1 MAKLPKAKL
10 PGFKPPKMKPPS
22 APKPPKGP
30 DIPGKPPKGPDT
42 PKVDAKNPKVD
53 AKNPKVDTPKTK
65 ADPPKPKKKMTAKQK
80 AAAAAAVGA
89 GVAGTLYLIDAE
101 KDASKKVKEC
111 VGKCLPLNWDQFV
124 GYGDGDAVPYAELE
138 YRPAEGE
145 EEEEDQPYCSEG
157 IPEEEANACG
167 DMCQSEC
174 EALHKWKIGDNPFK
188 EGGPF
193 DFGNMI
199 PWDDFPFS
207 MFGDIQT
214 LLIWV
219 GVFFALLIFGPMIFK
234 LIF

>member
-1 MAKLPKAKL
+1 MAKAKLPNAKL
-10 PGFKPPKMKPPS
+10 PGFKPPTMKPPS

-53 AKNPKVDTPKTK
+53 TLKTK

>member
-22 APKPPKGP
+22 APKP
-30 DIPGKPPKGPDT
+30 KPPKGPGAPKVDPKKPKVDAKK
-42 PKVDAKNPKVD
+42 PKVDAKNPKV
-53 AKNPKVDTPKTK
+53 KKTK

-80 AAAAAAVGA
+80 AGAAAAVAA
-89 GVAGTLYLIDAE
+89 GVGGTLYLLDAE
-101 KDASKKVKEC
+101 KKAGKKVREC
-111 VGKCLPLNWDQFV
+111 VGKCLPLNWDQFA
-124 GYGDGDAVPYAELE
+124 GYDGADAVPYAELE

>member
-1 MAKLPKAKL
+1 MAKAKIPNAKL
-10 PGFKPPKMKPPS
+10 PGFKPPTMKPPS

-30 DIPGKPPKGPDT
+30 DIPGKPPKGPDA
-42 PKVDAKNPKVD
+42 PKVDAKK
-53 AKNPKVDTPKTK
+53 PKTK
-65 ADPPKPKKKMTAKQK
+65 ADPPKPKKKMTAGQK
-80 AAAAAAVGA
+80 ATAAAAVA
-89 GVAGTLYLIDAE
+89 GGLAGTLYLIDAE

-111 VGKCLPLNWDQFV
+111 VGKCLPLNWDQFA
-124 GYGDGDAVPYAELE
+124 GYEEGVTVPYAELE

-193 DFGNMI
+193 DFKNMI

>member
-1 MAKLPKAKL
+1 MAKAKIPNAKL
-10 PGFKPPKMKPPS
+10 PGFKPPTMKPPS

-30 DIPGKPPKGPDT
+30 DIPGKPPKGPDA
-42 PKVDAKNPKVD
+42 PKVDAKK
-53 AKNPKVDTPKTK
+53 PKTK
-65 ADPPKPKKKMTAKQK
+65 ADPPKPKKKMTAGQK
-80 AAAAAAVGA
+80 ATAAAAVA
-89 GVAGTLYLIDAE
+89 GGLAGTLYLIDAE

-193 DFGNMI
+193 DFKNMI

>member
-1 MAKLPKAKL
+1 MAKAKIPNAKL
-10 PGFKPPKMKPPS
+10 PGFKPPTMKPPS

-30 DIPGKPPKGPDT
+30 DIPGKPPKGPD
-42 PKVDAKNPKVD
+42 APKVD

-65 ADPPKPKKKMTAKQK
+65 ADPPKPKKKMTAGQK
-80 AAAAAAVGA
+80 ATAAAAVA
-89 GVAGTLYLIDAE
+89 GGLAGTLYLIDAE

-111 VGKCLPLNWDQFV
+111 VGKCLPLNWDQFA
-124 GYGDGDAVPYAELE
+124 GYEEGVTVPYAELE

>member
-1 MAKLPKAKL
+1 MAKAKLPNAKL
-10 PGFKPPKMKPPS
+10 PGFKPPTMKPPS

-42 PKVDAKNPKVD
+42 PKVD

-101 KDASKKVKEC
+101 KNASKKVKEC

-157 IPEEEANACG
+157 IPEEQVNACG

-193 DFGNMI
+193 DFKNMI

>member
-1 MAKLPKAKL
+1 MAKV
-10 PGFKPPKMKPPS
+10 KPPSVKPPSIKPPTIKPPS

-30 DIPGKPPKGPDT
+30 DVPTKPPKGPDA
-42 PKVDAKNPKVD
+42 PKVDAPKVD
-53 AKNPKVDTPKTK
+53 APKTK
-65 ADPPKPKKKMTAKQK
+65 ADPPKPKKKMTTNQK
-80 AAAAAAVGA
+80 AAAAAAVAA
-89 GVAGTLYLIDAE
+89 GVGGTLYLLDAE
-101 KDASKKVKEC
+101 KKAGKKVKEC

-124 GYGDGDAVPYAELE
+124 GYDGADAVPYAELE

>member
-1 MAKLPKAKL
+1 MAKAKIPNAKL
-10 PGFKPPKMKPPS
+10 PGFKPPTMKPPS

-30 DIPGKPPKGPDT
+30 DIPGKPPKGPDA
-42 PKVDAKNPKVD
+42 PKVDAKK
-53 AKNPKVDTPKTK
+53 PKTK

-111 VGKCLPLNWDQFV
+111 VGKCLPLNWDQFA
-124 GYGDGDAVPYAELE
+124 GYEEGVTVPYAELE

>member
-1 MAKLPKAKL
+1 MAKV
-10 PGFKPPKMKPPS
+10 KPPSVKPPSIKPPTIKPPS

-30 DIPGKPPKGPDT
+30 DVPTKPPKGPDA
-42 PKVDAKNPKVD
+42 PKVDA
-53 AKNPKVDTPKTK
+53 PKTK
-65 ADPPKPKKKMTAKQK
+65 ADPPKPKKKMTANQK
-80 AAAAAAVGA
+80 AAAAAAVAA
-89 GVAGTLYLIDAE
+89 GVGGTLYLLDAE
-101 KDASKKVKEC
+101 KKAGKKVKEC

-124 GYGDGDAVPYAELE
+124 GYDGADAVPYAELE

-193 DFGNMI
+193 DFKNMI

>member
-1 MAKLPKAKL
+1 MAKAKIPNAKL
-10 PGFKPPKMKPPS
+10 PGFKPPTMKPPS

-30 DIPGKPPKGPDT
+30 DIPGKPPKGPDA
-42 PKVDAKNPKVD
+42 PKVDAKK
-53 AKNPKVDTPKTK
+53 PKTK
-65 ADPPKPKKKMTAKQK
+65 ADPPKPKKKMTAGQK
-80 AAAAAAVGA
+80 ATAAAAVA
-89 GVAGTLYLIDAE
+89 GGLAGTLYLLDAE
-101 KDASKKVKEC
+101 KKASKMVKEC
-111 VGKCLPLNWDQFV
+111 VGKCLPLNWDQFA
-124 GYGDGDAVPYAELE
+124 GYEEGVTVPYAELE

>member
-1 MAKLPKAKL
+1 
-10 PGFKPPKMKPPS
+10 
-22 APKPPKGP
+22 
-30 DIPGKPPKGPDT
+30 
-42 PKVDAKNPKVD
+42 VDVKK
-53 AKNPKVDTPKTK
+53 PKVDTPKTK

-111 VGKCLPLNWDQFV
+111 VGKCLPLNWDQFA
-124 GYGDGDAVPYAELE
+124 GYEEGVTVPYAELE

>member
-1 MAKLPKAKL
+1 MAKAPKAKL
-10 PGFKPPKMKPPS
+10 PSFKPPTMKPPTIKPPS

-30 DIPGKPPKGPDT
+30 GVPKADA
-42 PKVDAKNPKVD
+42 PKVDAPKVD
-53 AKNPKVDTPKTK
+53 APKVK
-65 ADPPKPKKKMTAKQK
+65 ADPPKPKKKMSTKQK
-80 AAAAAAVGA
+80 AAAAAAVG
-89 GVAGTLYLIDAE
+89 GGLAGTLYLLDAE
-101 KDASKKVKEC
+101 KKAGKKVKEC

-157 IPEEEANACG
+157 IPEEQANACG

>member
-1 MAKLPKAKL
+1 MAKAKIPNAKL
-10 PGFKPPKMKPPS
+10 PGFKPPTMKPPS

-30 DIPGKPPKGPDT
+30 DIPGKPPKGPDA
-42 PKVDAKNPKVD
+42 PKVDVKK
-53 AKNPKVDTPKTK
+53 PKVDTPKTK

-193 DFGNMI
+193 DFKNMI

>member
-1 MAKLPKAKL
+1 MAKAKIPNAKL
-10 PGFKPPKMKPPS
+10 PGFKPPTMKPPS

-30 DIPGKPPKGPDT
+30 DIPGKPPKGPDA
-42 PKVDAKNPKVD
+42 PKVDVKK
-53 AKNPKVDTPKTK
+53 PKVDTPKTK

-111 VGKCLPLNWDQFV
+111 VGKCLPLNWDQFA
-124 GYGDGDAVPYAELE
+124 GYEEGVTVPYAELE

>member
-1 MAKLPKAKL
+1 MAKAKLPNAKL
-10 PGFKPPKMKPPS
+10 PGFKPPTMKPPS

-42 PKVDAKNPKVD
+42 PKVD

-157 IPEEEANACG
+157 IPEEQANACG

>member
-1 MAKLPKAKL
+1 MAKAKIPNAKL
-10 PGFKPPKMKPPS
+10 PGFKPPTMKPPS

-30 DIPGKPPKGPDT
+30 DIPGKPPKGPDA
-42 PKVDAKNPKVD
+42 PKVDAKK
-53 AKNPKVDTPKTK
+53 PKTK
-65 ADPPKPKKKMTAKQK
+65 ADPPKPKKKMTAGQK
-80 AAAAAAVGA
+80 ATAAAAVA
-89 GVAGTLYLIDAE
+89 GGLAGTLYLIDAE

-111 VGKCLPLNWDQFV
+111 VGKCLPLNWDQFA
-124 GYGDGDAVPYAELE
+124 GYEEGVTVPYAELE

-207 MFGDIQT
+207 MFGDIKT

>member
-1 MAKLPKAKL
+1 MAKV
-10 PGFKPPKMKPPS
+10 KPPSVKPPSIKPPTIKPPS

-30 DIPGKPPKGPDT
+30 DVPTKPPKGPDA
-42 PKVDAKNPKVD
+42 PKVDA
-53 AKNPKVDTPKTK
+53 PKTK
-65 ADPPKPKKKMTAKQK
+65 ADPPKPKKKMTTNQK
-80 AAAAAAVGA
+80 AAAAAAVAA
-89 GVAGTLYLIDAE
+89 GVGGTLYLLDAE
-101 KDASKKVKEC
+101 KKAGKKVKEC

-124 GYGDGDAVPYAELE
+124 GYDGADAVPYAELE

>member
-10 PGFKPPKMKPPS
+10 PSIKPPKMKPPS

-30 DIPGKPPKGPDT
+30 DIPGKPPKGPDA
-42 PKVDAKNPKVD
+42 PKVDAKK
-53 AKNPKVDTPKTK
+53 PKTK

-193 DFGNMI
+193 DFKNMI

>member
-1 MAKLPKAKL
+1 MAKAKIPNAKL
-10 PGFKPPKMKPPS
+10 PGFKPPTMKPPS

-30 DIPGKPPKGPDT
+30 DIPGKPPKGPDA
-42 PKVDAKNPKVD
+42 PKVDAKK
-53 AKNPKVDTPKTK
+53 PKTK
-65 ADPPKPKKKMTAKQK
+65 ADPPKPKKKMTAGQK
-80 AAAAAAVGA
+80 ATAAAAVA
-89 GVAGTLYLIDAE
+89 GGLAGTLYLIDAE
-101 KDASKKVKEC
+101 KDASKKVEEC
-111 VGKCLPLNWDQFV
+111 VGKCLPLNWDQFA
-124 GYGDGDAVPYAELE
+124 GYEEGVTVPYAELE

-145 EEEEDQPYCSEG
+145 EEEEDQPYCREG

-207 MFGDIQT
+207 MFGGIQT

>member
-1 MAKLPKAKL
+1 MAKAKLPNAKL
-10 PGFKPPKMKPPS
+10 PGFKPPTMKPPS

-30 DIPGKPPKGPDT
+30 DIPGKPPKGPDA
-42 PKVDAKNPKVD
+42 PKVDAKK
-53 AKNPKVDTPKTK
+53 PKTK
-65 ADPPKPKKKMTAKQK
+65 ADPPKPKKKMTAAQK
-80 AAAAAAVGA
+80 AGAAGMVA
-89 GVAGTLYLIDAE
+89 GGLAGTLYLLDAE
-101 KDASKKVKEC
+101 KKAGKKVKEC
-111 VGKCLPLNWDQFV
+111 VGKCLPLNWDQFA
-124 GYGDGDAVPYAELE
+124 GYEEGVTVPYAELE

>member
-30 DIPGKPPKGPDT
+30 GVPGKPPKGPDA
-42 PKVDAKNPKVD
+42 PKVDAKK
-53 AKNPKVDTPKTK
+53 PKVDTPKVKKTK
-65 ADPPKPKKKMTAKQK
+65 ADPPKPKKKMTTKQK

-111 VGKCLPLNWDQFV
+111 VGKCLPLNWDQFA
-124 GYGDGDAVPYAELE
+124 GYEEGVTVPYAELE

>member
-1 MAKLPKAKL
+1 MAKAKIPNAKL
-10 PGFKPPKMKPPS
+10 PGFKPPTMKPPS

-30 DIPGKPPKGPDT
+30 DIPGKPPKGPDA
-42 PKVDAKNPKVD
+42 PKVDAKK
-53 AKNPKVDTPKTK
+53 PKTK
-65 ADPPKPKKKMTAKQK
+65 ADPPKPKKKMTAGQK
-80 AAAAAAVGA
+80 ATAAAAVA
-89 GVAGTLYLIDAE
+89 GGLAGTLYLIDAE

-124 GYGDGDAVPYAELE
+124 GYGEGDAVPYAELE

>member
-1 MAKLPKAKL
+1 MAKAKLPNAKL
-10 PGFKPPKMKPPS
+10 PGFKPPTMKPPS

-42 PKVDAKNPKVD
+42 PKVD

>member
-1 MAKLPKAKL
+1 MAKAKIPNAKL
-10 PGFKPPKMKPPS
+10 PGFKPPTMKPPS

-30 DIPGKPPKGPDT
+30 DIPGKPPKGPDA
-42 PKVDAKNPKVD
+42 PKVDAKK
-53 AKNPKVDTPKTK
+53 PKTK
-65 ADPPKPKKKMTAKQK
+65 ADPPKPKKKMTAGQK
-80 AAAAAAVGA
+80 ATAAAAVA
-89 GVAGTLYLIDAE
+89 GGLAGTLYLIDAE

>member
-10 PGFKPPKMKPPS
+10 PSIKPPKMKPPS

-30 DIPGKPPKGPDT
+30 DIPGKPPKGPDA
-42 PKVDAKNPKVD
+42 PKVDAKK
-53 AKNPKVDTPKTK
+53 PKVDTPKTK

-124 GYGDGDAVPYAELE
+124 GYDGADAVPYAELE

-193 DFGNMI
+193 DFKNMI

>member
-1 MAKLPKAKL
+1 M
-10 PGFKPPKMKPPS
+10 
-22 APKPPKGP
+22 
-30 DIPGKPPKGPDT
+30 
-42 PKVDAKNPKVD
+42 DAKK
-53 AKNPKVDTPKTK
+53 PKVDTPKTK

-193 DFGNMI
+193 DFKNMI

>member
-1 MAKLPKAKL
+1 MAKAKIPNAKL
-10 PGFKPPKMKPPS
+10 PGFKPPTMKPPS

-30 DIPGKPPKGPDT
+30 DIPGKPPKGPDA
-42 PKVDAKNPKVD
+42 PKVDAKK
-53 AKNPKVDTPKTK
+53 PKTK
-65 ADPPKPKKKMTAKQK
+65 ADPPKPKKKMTAGQK
-80 AAAAAAVGA
+80 ATAAAAVA
-89 GVAGTLYLIDAE
+89 GGLAGTLYLLDAE
-101 KDASKKVKEC
+101 KKASKMVKEC

-124 GYGDGDAVPYAELE
+124 GYEEGDAVPYAELE

>member
-1 MAKLPKAKL
+1 MAKAKLPNAKL
-10 PGFKPPKMKPPS
+10 PGFKPPTMKPPS

-42 PKVDAKNPKVD
+42 PKVD

-193 DFGNMI
+193 DFKNMI

>member
-10 PGFKPPKMKPPS
+10 PSIKPPKMKPPS

-30 DIPGKPPKGPDT
+30 DIPGKPPKGPDA
-42 PKVDAKNPKVD
+42 PKVDAKK
-53 AKNPKVDTPKTK
+53 PKTK
-65 ADPPKPKKKMTAKQK
+65 ADPPKPKKKMTAGQK
-80 AAAAAAVGA
+80 ATAAAAVA
-89 GVAGTLYLIDAE
+89 GGLAGTLYLIDAE

-111 VGKCLPLNWDQFV
+111 VGKCLPLNWDQFA
-124 GYGDGDAVPYAELE
+124 GYEEGVTVPYAELE

>member
-1 MAKLPKAKL
+1 MAKAKIPNAKL
-10 PGFKPPKMKPPS
+10 PGFKPPTMKPPS

-30 DIPGKPPKGPDT
+30 DIPGKPPKGPDA
-42 PKVDAKNPKVD
+42 PKVDAKK
-53 AKNPKVDTPKTK
+53 PKTK
-65 ADPPKPKKKMTAKQK
+65 ADPPKPKKKMTAGQK
-80 AAAAAAVGA
+80 ATAAAAVA
-89 GVAGTLYLIDAE
+89 GGLAGTLYLIDAE

-111 VGKCLPLNWDQFV
+111 VGKCLPLNWDQFA
-124 GYGDGDAVPYAELE
+124 GYEEGVTVPYAELE

>member
-1 MAKLPKAKL
+1 MAKVKPPSIK
-10 PGFKPPKMKPPS
+10 PPSIKPPKIKPPS

-30 DIPGKPPKGPDT
+30 DIPGKPPKGPDA
-42 PKVDAKNPKVD
+42 PKVDAKK
-53 AKNPKVDTPKTK
+53 PKTK

-193 DFGNMI
+193 DFKNMI

>member
-10 PGFKPPKMKPPS
+10 PAFKPPKMKPPS

-30 DIPGKPPKGPDT
+30 GVPGKPPKGPDA
-42 PKVDAKNPKVD
+42 PKVDAKK
-53 AKNPKVDTPKTK
+53 PKVDTPKVKKTK
-65 ADPPKPKKKMTAKQK
+65 ADPPKPKKKMTTKQK

-111 VGKCLPLNWDQFV
+111 VGKCLPLNWDQFA
-124 GYGDGDAVPYAELE
+124 GYEEGVTVPYAELE

>member
-1 MAKLPKAKL
+1 
-10 PGFKPPKMKPPS
+10 MKPPS

-30 DIPGKPPKGPDT
+30 GVPGKPPKGPDA
-42 PKVDAKNPKVD
+42 PKVDAKK
-53 AKNPKVDTPKTK
+53 PKVDTPKVKKTK
-65 ADPPKPKKKMTAKQK
+65 ADPPKPKKKMTTKQK

-111 VGKCLPLNWDQFV
+111 VGKCLPLNWDQFA
-124 GYGDGDAVPYAELE
+124 GYEEGVTVPYAELE

>member
-1 MAKLPKAKL
+1 MAKV
-10 PGFKPPKMKPPS
+10 KPPSVKPPSIKPPTIKPPS

-30 DIPGKPPKGPDT
+30 DVPTKPPKGPDA
-42 PKVDAKNPKVD
+42 PKVDA
-53 AKNPKVDTPKTK
+53 PKTK
-65 ADPPKPKKKMTAKQK
+65 ADPPKPKKKMTANQK
-80 AAAAAAVGA
+80 AAAAAAVAA
-89 GVAGTLYLIDAE
+89 GVGGTLYLLDAE
-101 KDASKKVKEC
+101 KKAGKKVKEC

-124 GYGDGDAVPYAELE
+124 GYDGADAVPYAELE

>member
-1 MAKLPKAKL
+1 MAKAKLPNAKL
-10 PGFKPPKMKPPS
+10 PGFKPPTMKPPS

-53 AKNPKVDTPKTK
+53 TPKTK
-65 ADPPKPKKKMTAKQK
+65 TDPPKPKKKMSAGQK
-80 AAAAAAVGA
+80 AGAAAAVA
-89 GVAGTLYLIDAE
+89 GGLAGTLYLLDAE
-101 KDASKKVKEC
+101 KKAGKKVKEC

-157 IPEEEANACG
+157 IPEEQANACG

>member
-1 MAKLPKAKL
+1 V
-10 PGFKPPKMKPPS
+10 
-22 APKPPKGP
+22 
-30 DIPGKPPKGPDT
+30 DT
-42 PKVDAKNPKVD
+42 PKVK
-53 AKNPKVDTPKTK
+53 KTK
-65 ADPPKPKKKMTAKQK
+65 ADPPKPKKKMTTKQK

-111 VGKCLPLNWDQFV
+111 VGKCLPLNWDQFA
-124 GYGDGDAVPYAELE
+124 GYEEGVTVPYAELE